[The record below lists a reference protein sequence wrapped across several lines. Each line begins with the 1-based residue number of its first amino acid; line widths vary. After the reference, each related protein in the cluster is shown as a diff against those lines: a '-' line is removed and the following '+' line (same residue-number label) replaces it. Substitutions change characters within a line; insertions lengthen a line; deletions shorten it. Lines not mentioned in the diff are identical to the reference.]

1 MSAKIKLIKDFQ
13 LVSHHGSRPFIAD
26 ARYRADGVK
35 KPVLIFIHGFK
46 GFKDWGHF
54 NLIADHLAERGFVLV
69 KLNLSHNGTTPEHPV
84 DFVDL
89 EAFSQNNFSIEL
101 DDIGVLIDLLHTT
114 GSPIPRD
121 EIDLGQL
128 FLIGHSRGGGLALL
142 KAAEDER
149 IKKVA
154 AWAPIHDLTE
164 RWPAEVLQK
173 WKEDGVYHIYNG
185 RTKQDMPLRYQ
196 LVEDVYA
203 HRQRLDIPKAVKTLE
218 IPLLLVHGTADET
231 LSYQKTEWL
240 SGLGRYITLVIVENA
255 NHVFGGKHPFMEEAL
270 PAHSQM
276 ILDKTI
282 TFFKSE

>member
-1 MSAKIKLIKDFQ
+1 
-13 LVSHHGSRPFIAD
+13 
-26 ARYRADGVK
+26 
-35 KPVLIFIHGFK
+35 
-46 GFKDWGHF
+46 
-54 NLIADHLAERGFVLV
+54 
-69 KLNLSHNGTTPEHPV
+69 
-84 DFVDL
+84 
-89 EAFSQNNFSIEL
+89 
-101 DDIGVLIDLLHTT
+101 
-114 GSPIPRD
+114 
-121 EIDLGQL
+121 QL

-196 LVEDVYA
+196 LVEDVYT
-203 HRQRLDIPKAVKTLE
+203 HQQRLDIPKAVKTLE

-240 SGLGRYITLVIVENA
+240 SGLGRHTTLAIVENA
-255 NHVFGGKHPFMEEAL
+255 NHVFGGKHPFIEKAL
-270 PAHSQM
+270 PAHSLM

-282 TFFKSE
+282 TFFQK